1 MKGYIYKITNLLNGK
16 IYIGQTRQ
24 SIQTR
29 WEQHCFSP
37 YVCHFHQAIQK
48 YGRNNFQVEEICCVD
63 LPEKELEQTYAEIE
77 NSEHEKAMAKER
89 LSKAIESLKEDCAQE
104 ARKAEENRDKI
115 KSNAATINAIL
126 NAIEMTK

>member
-1 MKGYIYKITNLLNGK
+1 MK
-16 IYIGQTRQ
+16 
-24 SIQTR
+24 
-29 WEQHCFSP
+29 EQKNK
-37 YVCHFHQAIQK
+37 A
-48 YGRNNFQVEEICCVD
+48 
-63 LPEKELEQTYAEIE
+63 EKELEQTYAEIE
-77 NSEHEKAMAKER
+77 KSEHEKAMAKER